1 MTTTLVVCAVAWVL
15 GWWALGRLRRLSDVA
30 PAEVDGAAPSGG
42 RVTVVIPARNEELS
56 LRGIL
61 GDLDRERPA
70 DCRVVVVDDHS
81 TDATAAIAESFPF
94 VEVIPAPDLPDG
106 WTGKCWACHTGAS
119 AVEATAADDDVIV
132 FLDADVR
139 LEPGALGRLSSEL
152 RRRGG
157 LVSVQPFHSTDRPY
171 EQLSALF
178 NVIGVMGTGAGG
190 RGPVTGAF
198 GPVLATSVGDYR
210 TVGGHASVC
219 DEVVEDLALAA
230 RYQQAGLGVDV
241 LTGAAAIRFR
251 MYPAGVRQLVEGWTK
266 NFASGAGATRPGRLL
281 AVIAW
286 IVGMSSAATALLDGV
301 RGNVPLA
308 IGVTLYA
315 LFVAQLAVMFRKVG
329 SFGLLTAAL
338 YPLLVVFF
346 FGVFARSTWRTHV
359 RHSVEWRGRKIA
371 VGARG

>member
-1 MTTTLVVCAVAWVL
+1 MTVTLVVCGVTWVL
-15 GWWALGRLRRLSDVA
+15 GWWALGRLRRLSDVT
-30 PAEVDGAAPSGG
+30 PLPEDGG

-61 GDLDRERPA
+61 SDLDRERPA
-70 DCRVVVVDDHS
+70 GCRVVVVDDHS
-81 TDATAAIAESFPF
+81 TDATAEIASSFPF
-94 VEVIPAPDLPDG
+94 VEVIPAPDLPEG

-119 AVEATAADDDVIV
+119 EVEASASDEDVLV

-157 LVSVQPFHSTDRPY
+157 LVSVQPFHATDRPY

-198 GPVLATSVGDYR
+198 GPVLATNVGDYR

-230 RYQQAGLGVDV
+230 RYQQANLGVDV

-281 AVIAW
+281 AIVAW
-286 IVGMSSAATALLDGV
+286 IIGMGSAASALVDGA
-301 RGNVPLA
+301 RGNLPLA
-308 IGVTLYA
+308 VGLALYA
-315 LFVAQLAVMFRKVG
+315 LFVAQLTVMFRQVG
-329 SFGLLTAAL
+329 RFGLLTAAL
-338 YPLLVVFF
+338 YPVLVVFF
-346 FGVFARSTWRTHV
+346 FGVFARSLWRTHV